1 MKHNLFPTS
10 GFCVFLALAW
20 PMSAPAT
27 DGAGAPGEQAPPKKS
42 RQSTPASAVKEP
54 LSFPPRLPG
63 GQIMVTDSSRDFL
76 KPTPTIK
83 SEVEIAQTPPTVD
96 FMFYP
101 GQDYPGKPW
110 SNWGDSLVING
121 KYYSSIG
128 DHLALGSKG
137 DLNHSGNAFV
147 FEYDPATK
155 RMRQLVEVRKVLNQ
169 PVGHYTPGKIH
180 GRLDLGSDGWLYFST
195 HRGSATA
202 TKDTYHYKGDW
213 IIRHHPTTGAS
224 EVVAAG
230 PVPKHCIPCSV
241 LDPERLI
248 FYGGTAA
255 GDADDESTIR
265 FFAYD
270 VKNRKLLYSGPD
282 GPARSMIFVRS
293 TGKVYYT
300 PGSKEMT
307 GTLMCYDPAKGGP
320 PVATR
325 TRIGLRAATE
335 ETPQGFVYTTSKG
348 SKGTPSTLW
357 AFNTKTEEA
366 ENLGDPA
373 VGRQDY
379 ITTMDADPTGRYVYY
394 MPGAHGRSE
403 DDGTPVVQYDVQT
416 KRKKVIAFLAPYYKE
431 KYGCTLTGTFSSA
444 LDAKGE
450 TLYVSWNVIRGE
462 KNWDS
467 VALTVIHIPRSERR
481 L

>member
-1 MKHNLFPTS
+1 
-10 GFCVFLALAW
+10 
-20 PMSAPAT
+20 MSAPAT
-27 DGAGAPGEQAPPKKS
+27 YGAGAPGEQAPPKKS
-42 RQSTPASAVKEP
+42 RKSTPASAVKEP

-76 KPTPTIK
+76 IPTNTIK
-83 SEVEIAQTPPTVD
+83 SDVEIAQTPPTVD

-180 GRLDLGSDGWLYFST
+180 GRLDMGSDGWLYFST

-224 EVVAAG
+224 EVVAVG

-241 LDPERLI
+241 LDPKRLI

-255 GDADDESTIR
+255 GDLDDESTIR

-282 GPARSMIFVRS
+282 GPARAGR
-293 TGKVYYT
+293 
-300 PGSKEMT
+300 
-307 GTLMCYDPAKGGP
+307 PA
-320 PVATR
+320 
-325 TRIGLRAATE
+325 L
-335 ETPQGFVYTTSKG
+335 
-348 SKGTPSTLW
+348 
-357 AFNTKTEEA
+357 
-366 ENLGDPA
+366 
-373 VGRQDY
+373 
-379 ITTMDADPTGRYVYY
+379 
-394 MPGAHGRSE
+394 
-403 DDGTPVVQYDVQT
+403 
-416 KRKKVIAFLAPYYKE
+416 
-431 KYGCTLTGTFSSA
+431 
-444 LDAKGE
+444 
-450 TLYVSWNVIRGE
+450 
-462 KNWDS
+462 
-467 VALTVIHIPRSERR
+467 
-481 L
+481 